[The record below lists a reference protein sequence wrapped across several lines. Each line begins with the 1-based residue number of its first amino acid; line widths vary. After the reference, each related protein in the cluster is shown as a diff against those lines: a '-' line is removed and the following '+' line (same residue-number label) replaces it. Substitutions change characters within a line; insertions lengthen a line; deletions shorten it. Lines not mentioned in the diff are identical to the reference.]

1 MQEGELRPSTDGCEF
16 GSWLD
21 MRAKMFI
28 FEIIL
33 WTNMVVYDYMR
44 SIDINDI
51 NFIVIISYIIQ
62 TVT

>member
-1 MQEGELRPSTDGCEF
+1 
-16 GSWLD
+16 

-51 NFIVIISYIIQ
+51 NFIVIISYITQ